1 MTKIVLINFS
11 DESDFAITLIKK
23 IDYYITKLVYNTILV
38 EKKNKDKDND
48 KIDSNDL
55 DKDLGTILRE
65 STLLTTVSG
74 LLFGFLL
81 NISINTP
88 KNFTAVHSIILLIAL
103 FSITFAISLFVMPV
117 IYHHFQYPYTN
128 LVKFR
133 ERSHRFMICG
143 IIPAAITLYLG
154 LVLGLDL
161 GLKLGIH
168 WLNTGYLSF
177 LLAPIPF
184 IFTFIVYKKRK

>member
-1 MTKIVLINFS
+1 MVDKQ
-11 DESDFAITLIKK
+11 
-23 IDYYITKLVYNTILV
+23 
-38 EKKNKDKDND
+38 NKGKTNNKKDN
-48 KIDSNDL
+48 NDEL

-74 LLFGFLL
+74 FLFGFLL

-88 KNFTAVHSIILLIAL
+88 KGFTSEHSIILLIAL

-128 LVKFR
+128 LEKFR
-133 ERSHRFMICG
+133 ERSHRFMVYG
-143 IIPAAITLYLG
+143 IVPGAITLYLG

-161 GLKLGIH
+161 GLKLGIPG
-168 WLNTGYLSF
+168 LKTSYLSF
-177 LLAPIPF
+177 LLAIIPF
-184 IFTFIVYKKRK
+184 IFTFIVYRKRK